1 MTRVIPIQLNIMT
14 FTENQKIKIKEL
26 FIDMKS
32 NYLNVLSGECTIGD
46 YQKLEEQFRLLGVS
60 DTLSSDIYMRC
71 GFDSWKSLH
80 LERMKSSANQDRESV
95 QCALGKLRG
104 IYMAVKVESRRF
116 LREHNIDF
124 SL

>member
-1 MTRVIPIQLNIMT
+1 MT
-14 FTENQKIKIKEL
+14 FTDNQKIKIKEL

-32 NYLNVLSGECTIGD
+32 NYHNILSGQCTVGD
-46 YQKLEEQFRLLGVS
+46 YQKLEEQFRLLGVDDS
-60 DTLSSDIYMRC
+60 LSADIYEGC

-80 LERMKSSANQDRESV
+80 LERMKSDANQDRESV
-95 QCALGKLRG
+95 QCSLGKLKG

-116 LREHNIDF
+116 LREHSIDF